1 LEDEVGVALEAEVEV
16 IAEVVV
22 ASEVVEEAEVD
33 LVTVAEAGED
43 LVIAVEDVG
52 EVVVLQGEVVV
63 EEEEE
68 PRWQWS
74 PTDMKE
80 CSLAVEDGRMC
91 C

>member
-1 LEDEVGVALEAEVEV
+1 
-16 IAEVVV
+16 
-22 ASEVVEEAEVD
+22 VEEAEVD